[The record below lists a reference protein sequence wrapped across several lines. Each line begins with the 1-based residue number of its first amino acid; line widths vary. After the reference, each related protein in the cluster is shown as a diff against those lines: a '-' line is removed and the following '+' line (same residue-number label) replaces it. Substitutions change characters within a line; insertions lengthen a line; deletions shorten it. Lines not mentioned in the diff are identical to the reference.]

1 MNAICWDPP
10 PFCEPVLTT
19 LPFPPIHFG
28 IVLHRL
34 FPPIWGPLSLH
45 VHVSLRLVFLMF
57 VFHHSNVAYVH
68 TCCSCRVGMHQALV
82 VYKLWVLCV
91 CTWRLWYTSMQ
102 PVWLLWHLRG
112 NACGKQAS
120 GPVWCHRVLVVD
132 KLAAWLGHAQYASVA
147 AYCSRQL
154 TCVCDRVVAG
164 QQDPYVEPGCVLQ
177 WQWSKVRE

>member
-1 MNAICWDPP
+1 
-10 PFCEPVLTT
+10 
-19 LPFPPIHFG
+19 
-28 IVLHRL
+28 
-34 FPPIWGPLSLH
+34 
-45 VHVSLRLVFLMF
+45 
-57 VFHHSNVAYVH
+57 
-68 TCCSCRVGMHQALV
+68 MHQGLV

-132 KLAAWLGHAQYASVA
+132 KLAAWLGHAPYASVA

-164 QQDPYVEPGCVLQ
+164 QQDLYVEPGCVLQ
-177 WQWSKVRE
+177 WQWSKVREPHISAWGVAQLCGCSLAGEVFAAVKALDETRDDEFVQVFVPLRRLVMCVDAFRMAGACCLPGV